1 MQANIELWQLRY
13 FVAAAEELSFRRAA
27 ERLFITQP
35 PLTRQIQAL
44 EEIIGARLF
53 ERDRGGVRL
62 TSEGAY
68 LLTEARDLLAAADA
82 TFARIGQR
90 TARGRP
96 ELRLG
101 ITTVLDPA
109 LFSWIE
115 PALRKRAPA
124 LRVIQKRQYSQ
135 DSVRDLRRGLLD
147 AALIGL
153 PSATEGLRVE
163 RLFDDPLAAALPQ
176 GHALRKRRRISLL
189 ELAGDPLFWPLRRIN
204 PGYYDHFEGVFRT
217 HGFSPRRVAE
227 PTDHHV
233 LLSLIADGQGVALI
247 PSSLKSIARDGVIY
261 RELRERTDL
270 RIEVAIAYLPDALN
284 ASMQHLM
291 DVLRLHYRTGIDTRS
306 TM

>member
-1 MQANIELWQLRY
+1 MQAIIELWQLRY

-62 TSEGAY
+62 TSEGTY
-68 LLTEARDLLAAADA
+68 LLTEARDLLAVADA
-82 TFARIGQR
+82 TFERIAQR
-90 TARGRP
+90 TAQGRP

-109 LFSWIE
+109 LLAWIE
-115 PALRKRAPA
+115 PALKKRAPA

-163 RLFDDPLAAALPQ
+163 RLFDDPLAAALPE

-189 ELAGDPLFWPLRRIN
+189 ELSGDPLFWPLRRIN
-204 PGYYDHFEGVFRT
+204 PAYHDHFEKVFRT
-217 HGFSPRRVAE
+217 HGFNPRRVAE

-270 RIEVAIAYLPDALN
+270 RIEVAIAYMPDAHH
-284 ASMQHLM
+284 ASLQQLM
-291 DVLRLHYRTGIDTRS
+291 DVLRSHYRTGIDARS
-306 TM
+306 NV

>member
-1 MQANIELWQLRY
+1 MQSTIELWQLRY
-13 FVAAAEELSFRRAA
+13 FIAVAEELSFRRAA

-62 TSEGAY
+62 TSEGTY
-68 LLTEARDLLAAADA
+68 LLTEARNLLAVADA
-82 TFARIGQR
+82 TFERIGQHI
-90 TARGRP
+90 ALGKH

-109 LFSWIE
+109 LFAWIE
-115 PALRKRAPA
+115 PTLKRRDPA
-124 LRVIQKRQYSQ
+124 LRLIQKRQYSQ
-135 DSVRDLRRGLLD
+135 DSTRDLRGGLLD

-163 RLFDDPLAAALPQ
+163 RLFDDPLVAALPE

-189 ELAGDPLFWPLRRIN
+189 ELAGDPLFWPQRRIN
-204 PGYYDHFEGVFRT
+204 PSYYDHFEKLFRT
-217 HGFSPRRVAE
+217 RGFHPRRIAE

-233 LLSLIADGQGVALI
+233 LLSLIAGGQGVALI

-261 RELRERTDL
+261 RELREQTDL
-270 RIEVAIAYLPDALN
+270 RIEVAIAYMPDAHD
-284 ASMQHLM
+284 ASLQQLI
-291 DVLRLHYRTGIDTRS
+291 DALRSHYRIGVDADS
-306 TM
+306 NA

>member
-1 MQANIELWQLRY
+1 MQTIIELWQLRY
-13 FVAAAEELSFRRAA
+13 FVAVAEELSFRRAA

-44 EEIIGARLF
+44 EEITGAKLF

-68 LLTEARDLLAAADA
+68 LLTEARELLAVADA
-82 TFARIGQR
+82 TFERIAQH

-109 LFSWIE
+109 LFAWIE
-115 PALRKRAPA
+115 PALKERDPA
-124 LRVIQKRQYSQ
+124 LRVLQKRQYSQ
-135 DSVRDLRRGLLD
+135 NSVSDLRRGLLD

-163 RLFDDPLAAALPQ
+163 RLFDEPLVAALPA

-189 ELAGDPLFWPLRRIN
+189 ELDGDPLFWPQRRIN
-204 PGYYDHFEGVFRT
+204 PGYYDHFERLFRT
-217 HGFSPRRVAE
+217 HGFNPQRVAE
-227 PTDHHV
+227 PPDHHV
-233 LLSLIADGQGVALI
+233 LLSLIAEGQGVALI
-247 PSSLKSIARDGVIY
+247 PKSLKSIAREGVIY
-261 RELRERTDL
+261 REFGDQPAL
-270 RIEVAIAYLPDALN
+270 RIEVAIAYMPGAHP
-284 ASMQHLM
+284 ASLQQLL
-291 DVLRLHYRTGIDTRS
+291 DVLRSHYGTGVDTQFLG
-306 TM
+306 

>member
-1 MQANIELWQLRY
+1 MQSTIELWQLRY
-13 FVAAAEELSFRRAA
+13 FIAAAEELSFRRAA

-62 TSEGAY
+62 TTEGTY
-68 LLTEARDLLAAADA
+68 LLTEARDLLAVADA
-82 TFARIGQR
+82 TFERIGQHI
-90 TARGRP
+90 APGKH

-109 LFSWIE
+109 LFAWIE
-115 PALRKRAPA
+115 PALKRRDPA
-124 LRVIQKRQYSQ
+124 LRLIQKRQYSQ
-135 DSVRDLRRGLLD
+135 DSTRDLRGGSLD

-163 RLFDDPLAAALPQ
+163 RLFDDPLVAALPE

-189 ELAGDPLFWPLRRIN
+189 ELAGDTLFWPQRRIN
-204 PGYYDHFEGVFRT
+204 PSYYDHFEKLFRT
-217 HGFSPRRVAE
+217 HGFHPRRVAE

-233 LLSLIADGQGVALI
+233 LLSLIAEGQGVALI

-261 RELRERTDL
+261 RELREQTDL
-270 RIEVAIAYLPDALN
+270 RIEVAIAYMPDAHD
-284 ASMQHLM
+284 ASLQQLI
-291 DVLRLHYRTGIDTRS
+291 DALRSHYRIGADANS
-306 TM
+306 NL